1 MSIPA
6 ICITGWANSGK
17 TTLIEA
23 LLADLTAR
31 GLRVGVIKHS
41 HHTLAMD
48 TAGKDTARYRTAGA
62 QAVALAAADGAAMLE
77 TGDKRLTDMLS
88 RVRDVDLILVEGY
101 DREACLPMLEVW
113 RDGARPM
120 RAPAQWRRAVVSE
133 LPYVGELPVFKPQD
147 TAAIADFVFSLAREQ
162 QQHASARVSVQL
174 DGQDISTVPFVQRL
188 VENVSRGL
196 LSTLDG
202 YREGCEVVIRIGA
215 KE

>member
-23 LLADLTAR
+23 LLAHLTAR

-48 TAGKDTARYRTAGA
+48 TAGKDTARYREAGA

-77 TGDKRLTDMLS
+77 AGDKRLTDMLS
-88 RVRDVDLILVEGY
+88 RVREVDLILVEGY

-113 RDGARPM
+113 RARPM
-120 RAPAQWRRAVVSE
+120 RAPAQWRRAVISD
-133 LPYVGELPVFKPQD
+133 LPYMGDLPVFKPQD
-147 TAAIADFVFSLAREQ
+147 TAAIADFVLSLAREQ

-174 DGQDISTVPFVQRL
+174 DGQDISTVLFVQSL

-202 YREGCEVVIRIGA
+202 YRDGCEIVIRIGA
-215 KE
+215 KN